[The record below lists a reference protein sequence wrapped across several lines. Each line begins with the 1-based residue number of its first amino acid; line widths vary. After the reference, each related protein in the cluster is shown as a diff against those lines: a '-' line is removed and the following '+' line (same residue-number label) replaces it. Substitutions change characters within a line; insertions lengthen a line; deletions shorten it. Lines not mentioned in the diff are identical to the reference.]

1 MLKSEKIV
9 VRVSNQKANSMD
21 KISNF
26 VRFLC
31 YKSEYDKLSRAFSS
45 MRAEIETHF
54 PTVED
59 VNTLDIPSLML
70 IENFDVKKF
79 VDTRDD
85 LKKVRNILSNLES
98 VNINDRTYN
107 SLANTDKVFLTLQA
121 HTAVKSIK
129 LDASVL
135 VKEDGTKY
143 DFSPLIKKWYVS
155 GQGLSN
161 IKKSLSKIFSS
172 IVSEEGILFYPVK
185 VKGGDIPDK
194 DIRHFLAMFGGKAV
208 REGKAQNGK
217 FIWDERC
224 DEKTV
229 LNHLTTL
236 LAVVF
241 ESGNCETVKPEVKT
255 EEKPEE
261 KKENK

>member
-1 MLKSEKIV
+1 MLKSEKII
-9 VRVSNQKANSMD
+9 VRVANHKENSID

-26 VRFLC
+26 VHFLC
-31 YKSEYDKLSRAFSS
+31 YRSEYEKLSRAFST
-45 MRAEIETHF
+45 MRSEIESHF

-59 VNTLDIPSLML
+59 VNTIEPASLFM
-70 IENFDVKKF
+70 IDGFDVKKF
-79 VDTRDD
+79 LDTRED
-85 LKKVRNILSNLES
+85 LKKVRKILS
-98 VNINDRTYN
+98 
-107 SLANTDKVFLTLQA
+107 SLANANVNEMTFDSLSNTDKVFLTLQA

-129 LDASVL
+129 LDASIL
-135 VKEDGTKY
+135 VKEDGEKY
-143 DFSPLIKKWYVS
+143 DFSPLIKKWYAS

-172 IVSEEGILFYPVK
+172 IVSEEGVLFYPVK

-217 FIWDERC
+217 FVWDERC
-224 DEKTV
+224 DEKVV

-241 ESGNCETVKPEVKT
+241 ESGNCETIKP

-261 KKENK
+261 TK

>member
-1 MLKSEKIV
+1 MLKSEKII
-9 VRVSNQKANSMD
+9 VRVANHKENSID

-31 YKSEYDKLSRAFSS
+31 YRSEYEKLSRAFST
-45 MRAEIETHF
+45 MRSEIESHDS
-54 PTVED
+54 TVED
-59 VNTLDIPSLML
+59 VNTIEPASLFM
-70 IENFDVKKF
+70 IDGFDVKKF
-79 VDTRDD
+79 LDTRED
-85 LKKVRNILSNLES
+85 LKKVRKILS
-98 VNINDRTYN
+98 
-107 SLANTDKVFLTLQA
+107 SLANANVNEMTFDSLSNTDKVFLTLQA

-129 LDASVL
+129 LDASIL
-135 VKEDGTKY
+135 VKEDGEKY
-143 DFSPLIKKWYVS
+143 DFSPLIKKWYAS

-172 IVSEEGILFYPVK
+172 IVSEEGVLFYPVK

-217 FIWDERC
+217 FVWDERC
-224 DEKTV
+224 DEKVV

-241 ESGNCETVKPEVKT
+241 ESGNCETIKP

-261 KKENK
+261 TK

>member
-9 VRVSNQKANSMD
+9 VRVSNHKADSID

-31 YKSEYDKLSRAFSS
+31 YKSEYDKLSRAFST
-45 MRAEIETHF
+45 MRSEIETHF
-54 PTVED
+54 PTVENI
-59 VNTLDIPSLML
+59 NTIEPAML
-70 IENFDVKKF
+70 FMIDGFDVKKF
-79 VDTRDD
+79 LDTRDE
-85 LKKVRNILSNLES
+85 LKEVRKILAKLDSA
-98 VNINDRTYN
+98 NINEITYN
-107 SLANTDKVFLTLQA
+107 SLSNTDKVFLTLQA

-129 LDASVL
+129 LDTSIL

-143 DFSPLIKKWYVS
+143 DFSPLLKKWYES

-161 IKKSLSKIFSS
+161 IKKSCSKIFSS
-172 IVSEEGILFYPVK
+172 IVSDDGVLFYPVK

-217 FIWDERC
+217 FKWDERY
-224 DEKTV
+224 DEKVV
-229 LNHLTTL
+229 LTHLTTL

-241 ESGNCETVKPEVKT
+241 ESGNCETI
-255 EEKPEE
+255 KPEE
-261 KKENK
+261 KQEKSEKSEETK